1 MHRTAY
7 LILLVTML
15 MWAGNVIAG
24 KLAVGHV
31 SPMFLAMARWGLALP
46 ILLVIG
52 RSHWQRDRALI
63 VRHLPYLVIMG
74 ALGFTAYSV
83 AMYCA
88 LLYTPAIN
96 ISIEQ
101 GGMPLLVFVAS
112 FVLFRTRI
120 SLAQFAGFSLSFGGV
135 LLTALHGDLRQLFAL
150 EMNFGDA
157 LMLVAVVAY
166 GLYTAALR
174 MKPDLHWSSLMA
186 ALCFGGFVSAI
197 PFAIAEAAMGAMILP
212 DWQGWAII
220 GFVVLFPSILSQ
232 IFYIRGVEMIG
243 ANRAGLFVNFMPLWG
258 ALLSVLILGEDVHT
272 YHGVAL
278 AMVLTGVMIAE
289 YGSHRM
295 AGRDSAP
302 DKPEAPADIR

>member
-15 MWAGNVIAG
+15 LWAGNVIAG

-31 SPMFLAMARWGLALP
+31 SPMLLAAARWGLALP
-46 ILLVIG
+46 VLLMIG
-52 RSHWQRDRALI
+52 RSHWQKDRDL
-63 VRHLPYLVIMG
+63 VLRHLPYLLIMG
-74 ALGFTAYSV
+74 ALGFSAYSV

-88 LLYTPAIN
+88 LLYTSAIN

-101 GGMPLLVFVAS
+101 GGMPLLVFLAS
-112 FVLFRTRI
+112 FVLFRTRV
-120 SLAQFAGFSLSFGGV
+120 SPAQVAGFSLSFGGV
-135 LLTALHGDLRQLFAL
+135 LLTALHGDLRQLFSL

-166 GLYTAALR
+166 GLYTAGLR

-186 ALCFGGFVSAI
+186 ALCVGGFVSAV
-197 PFAIAEAAMGAMILP
+197 PFAVAEAAMGAMILP
-212 DWQGWAII
+212 DWQGWTII
-220 GFVVLFPSILSQ
+220 AFVVLFPSILSQ
-232 IFYIRGVEMIG
+232 IFYIRAVEMIG

-258 ALLSVLILGEDVHT
+258 ALLSVLILGEDVHF

-278 AMVLTGVMIAE
+278 AMVLAGVMIAE
-289 YGSHRM
+289 YGSHRLEARQDA
-295 AGRDSAP
+295 AG
-302 DKPEAPADIR
+302 KPEAPVDVR